1 MAILS
6 EYLKGF
12 EEPNPLPLVF
22 NRLKTVD
29 VLSTLLVNLV
39 ISHTFAK
46 RNIMYSSN
54 YKPILRY
61 LNKFKAVE

>member
-6 EYLKGF
+6 EDLKGF

-29 VLSTLLVNLV
+29 VLSTLLVNLE